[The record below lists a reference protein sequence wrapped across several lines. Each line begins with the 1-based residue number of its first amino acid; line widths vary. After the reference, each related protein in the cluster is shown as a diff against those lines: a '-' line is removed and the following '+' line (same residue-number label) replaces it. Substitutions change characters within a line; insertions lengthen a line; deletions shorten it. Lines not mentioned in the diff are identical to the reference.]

1 MHVFKVSQTLEYES
15 EALKTRGKWNIIL
28 FDRMQLPS
36 MQIRLN
42 IRNYGWDSLTIFLD
56 SEIVWCVCP
65 VQGIDYEGVVSLLHL
80 GLLSQSPRAQSQDL
94 CQAVVRR
101 FPFLLFVWDV
111 LLEPKS
117 GYILK
122 WRNYTIHCDVM
133 EREGVGGHKE
143 FHTTYHQTRLIL

>member
-56 SEIVWCVCP
+56 SEIV
-65 VQGIDYEGVVSLLHL
+65 
-80 GLLSQSPRAQSQDL
+80 
-94 CQAVVRR
+94 
-101 FPFLLFVWDV
+101 
-111 LLEPKS
+111 
-117 GYILK
+117 
-122 WRNYTIHCDVM
+122 
-133 EREGVGGHKE
+133 
-143 FHTTYHQTRLIL
+143 